1 MTDGRSSKLDST
13 SHSDDYHKPQT
24 VEELTKQN
32 VQTVAQLEESSK
44 AKRTRA
50 DRIAGAI
57 AQFCGS
63 MTFVWVH
70 VFLFGGWI
78 IINLM
83 PGITHIDPFPF
94 QLLSVI
100 TGLEAIFL
108 STFILINQN
117 YETRVSERRNHLTLQ
132 LSLLSEQENT
142 KMLTMLM
149 RIGEKVGAQ
158 IDDDPTVQVLEQAT
172 RPEKLGEQIEE
183 AIKLDPA
190 GQK

>member
-1 MTDGRSSKLDST
+1 MNDGGSSKLDSN

-70 VFLFGGWI
+70 VFCFGGWI
-78 IINLM
+78 IINLI
-83 PGITHIDPFPF
+83 PGITHIDPFSF

-117 YETRVSERRNHLTLQ
+117 YETRVSERRNHLILQ

-158 IDDDPTVQVLEQAT
+158 VDDDPTVQVLEQAT
-172 RPEKLGEQIEE
+172 RPEKVDKQIEE
-183 AIKLDPA
+183 VIKLDST

>member
-1 MTDGRSSKLDST
+1 MTTSISSSST
-13 SHSDDYHKPQT
+13 SDDVQKPQT
-24 VEELTKQN
+24 VEDLTQQN
-32 VQTVAQLEESSK
+32 VQAVAQLEETTK
-44 AKRTRA
+44 TKRTPA

-57 AQFCGS
+57 AKFCGS

-78 IINLM
+78 TFNLV
-83 PGITHIDPFPF
+83 PSLKHLDPFPF

-132 LSLLSEQENT
+132 LALLSEQENT

-158 IDDDPTVQVLEQAT
+158 LEDDPITQVLEQST
-172 RPEKLGEQIEE
+172 RPEKLDEQIEKSIE
-183 AIKLDPA
+183 QGSAS
-190 GQK
+190 QK

>member
-63 MTFVWVH
+63 MTFDGYTFFV
-70 VFLFGGWI
+70 LEDG
-78 IINLM
+78 LLL
-83 PGITHIDPFPF
+83 TSYRASHILILFPF
-94 QLLSVI
+94 SC
-100 TGLEAIFL
+100 
-108 STFILINQN
+108 
-117 YETRVSERRNHLTLQ
+117 
-132 LSLLSEQENT
+132 
-142 KMLTMLM
+142 
-149 RIGEKVGAQ
+149 
-158 IDDDPTVQVLEQAT
+158 
-172 RPEKLGEQIEE
+172 
-183 AIKLDPA
+183 
-190 GQK
+190 